1 MKRRRPMQR
10 SVLKRGGKMKRKPV
24 KRSRPK
30 DDAAALAF
38 RDAIKAGSD
47 GRCRSIC
54 GPIEAHH
61 LCPRGR
67 ARGHRHL
74 HDPSRNGAAL
84 GRSCHAELHGAAPT
98 DLQDWIKPSSWRGW
112 QTRPCAF
119 PSTASDA

>member
-10 SVLKRGGKMKRKPV
+10 SGLKRGGTMKRKPM

-38 RDAIKAGSD
+38 RDSIKAGTD
-47 GRCRSIC
+47 GRCARCRSVC

-84 GRSCHAELHGAAPT
+84 GRSCHAEVHDRAPA
-98 DLQDWIKPSSWRGW
+98 DVHQWIKPLAWL
-112 QTRPCAF
+112 
-119 PSTASDA
+119 DAGGLLQDEAA